1 MGPSWSPKRAYDA
14 QLWNESTLRDA
25 VITNSI
31 DIPQQGPLPGD
42 DQPIPYFIIGDNA
55 FAPNEWM
62 MKPFAA
68 APLEQD
74 ESSLIAFLAPDDALR
89 MPLAYWPIAGA
100 AYSQPFDN
108 SCRM

>member
-42 DQPIPYFIIGDNA
+42 DQPYRIYA

-89 MPLAYWPIAGA
+89 MPLA
-100 AYSQPFDN
+100 
-108 SCRM
+108 